1 MNLHPAKA
9 YQREVYCENKDI
21 FHATFHCAAR
31 PHVASVIICKEN
43 QILCY
48 REVWD
53 PHTNHKKSMC
63 IHSAI
68 HRIQPQY
75 PKPDHAACNKPVA
88 VYRRITFPQP
98 FPPSLITVTLD
109 VSVKHEW
116 HIQMVTIGWILPSY
130 GVQVTVEI
138 TDAPANP
145 QILNTNIL
153 KIRCTFRAVKSSS
166 QRTRHHTIP
175 RLNTIVGSP
184 FRSPIK

>member
-1 MNLHPAKA
+1 MNLHPAKVSH
-9 YQREVYCENKDI
+9 REIYGENKDI

-75 PKPDHAACNKPVA
+75 PKPDHAACDKPVA

-98 FPPSLITVTLD
+98 FPPLLITVTLD

-116 HIQMVTIGWILPSY
+116 HYTHGNHRMNLTVVWRPSY
-130 GVQVTVEI
+130 RRDYPCPGKP
-138 TDAPANP
+138 TDTQHQYP
-145 QILNTNIL
+145 
-153 KIRCTFRAVKSSS
+153 
-166 QRTRHHTIP
+166 
-175 RLNTIVGSP
+175 
-184 FRSPIK
+184 